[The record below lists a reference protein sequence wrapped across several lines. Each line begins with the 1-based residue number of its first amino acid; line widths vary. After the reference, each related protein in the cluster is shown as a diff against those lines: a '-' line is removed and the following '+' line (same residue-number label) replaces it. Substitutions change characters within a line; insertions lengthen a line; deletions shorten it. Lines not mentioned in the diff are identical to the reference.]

1 MTQTLAVAAAAEA
14 GVTSCPCRNS
24 GRLHGLQIHNMSQRF
39 SGAFSCWVK
48 TQTAS
53 QPGTC
58 MNLHQCAKA
67 NCLQVSFLW
76 TKVTAETTERW
87 LAVSQTL
94 STKFSWHLKK
104 KSANLYLSINSS
116 RNNCILISQ
125 YREAAVGKTKQK
137 TTNRPQQRRP
147 NFTVRRRPLT

>member
-1 MTQTLAVAAAAEA
+1 MTLTLAVAAAAEA
-14 GVTSCPCRNS
+14 EVTSCLCHIS
-24 GRLHGLQIHNMSQRF
+24 GRLHGLQIHNKSQK
-39 SGAFSCWVK
+39 SPGACSCWVK

-58 MNLHQCAKA
+58 MNLCINMQEQIVFRCHFCGQRSQQKPLRGGFPDTV
-67 NCLQVSFLW
+67 NKVFLALE
-76 TKVTAETTERW
+76 KE
-87 LAVSQTL
+87 
-94 STKFSWHLKK
+94 
-104 KSANLYLSINSS
+104 SANLCLSINSL
-116 RNNCILISQ
+116 RNHFILISQ

>member
-14 GVTSCPCRNS
+14 EVTSCPCHNS

-39 SGAFSCWVK
+39 SGAFSCWGK

-58 MNLHQCAKA
+58 MNLHQSARTK
-67 NCLQVSFLW
+67 CLQVSFLW

-94 STKFSWHLKK
+94 STKFSWHLA

-116 RNNCILISQ
+116 RNNFILISQ